1 MALFLNLEDFEIL
14 SLPSKLSLIASLAL
28 LTDCQIE
35 LFELGT
41 IDNPSLVVTPVFRAI
56 G

>member
-1 MALFLNLEDFEIL
+1 MALFLNPKNFEML

-41 IDNPSLVVTPVFRAI
+41 IDDPIKR
-56 G
+56 